1 MGRCAIKTPGSL
13 TQRYDNEV
21 NVNQMNTIYTIIQ
34 QNPEFFVWAFG
45 IVNVLWGAFLYFNK
59 KRHDREL
66 KKLEHSLNLD
76 LERRK
81 HIFELK
87 ISQYERYFVMLD
99 EFGKK
104 YQTELLDR
112 MQPMF
117 KEYMNAMLAAKTDE
131 EKNAAIGVFSTQ
143 VMELM
148 NESSTEYLKLKAE
161 SRSLKLTASDK
172 LILIFDTLE
181 SLVKGSMD
189 SAQEFIKQL
198 PTFIMAGN
206 SAEMIANQANLIKQ
220 SELIQSKSVELEHQ
234 MRSELKD
241 I

>member
-1 MGRCAIKTPGSL
+1 
-13 TQRYDNEV
+13 
-21 NVNQMNTIYTIIQ
+21 MNTIYTLIQ
-34 QNPEFFVWAFG
+34 QNPEFFAWVFG

-66 KKLEHSLNLD
+66 KKLQHSLNLD

-81 HIFELK
+81 QFFELK
-87 ISQYERYFVMLD
+87 VSQYERYVVMLD
-99 EFGKK
+99 EFGRK
-104 YQTELLDR
+104 YQTELMDR

-117 KEYMNAMLAAKTDE
+117 QEYMSAMLVAKTE
-131 EKNAAIGVFSTQ
+131 EAKNMAIGVFSTQ

-161 SRSLKLTASDK
+161 SRSLKLTASDR
-172 LILIFDTLE
+172 LIEIFEALE
-181 SLVKGSMD
+181 TLVKESMD

-198 PTFIMAGN
+198 PALIMSGN
-206 SAEMIANQANLIKQ
+206 SAEMTAQQTAINRQAEN
-220 SELIQSKSVELEHQ
+220 IQTKSNELEQQ

>member
-1 MGRCAIKTPGSL
+1 
-13 TQRYDNEV
+13 
-21 NVNQMNTIYTIIQ
+21 MNTIYTIIQ
-34 QNPEFFVWAFG
+34 QNPEFFVRAFG

-66 KKLEHSLNLD
+66 KKLEQSLNLD

-81 HIFELK
+81 YIFELK

-104 YQTELLDR
+104 YQAGLLDR

-172 LILIFDTLE
+172 LILIFDALE
-181 SLVKGSMD
+181 SLVKESMD

-198 PTFIMAGN
+198 PTLIMAGN
-206 SAEMIANQANLIKQ
+206 SAKMTAKQANLNKQ
-220 SELIQSKSVELEHQ
+220 SELIQAKSVELEHQ
-234 MRSELKD
+234 MRSELKV